1 MPYFLGNGV
10 RLYIVYQSD
19 SKCVFTVDV
28 LLKQSRKGK
37 HSAPLEFLTFPQNE
51 KLCIV
56 SVLKEYLRRTKEIR
70 GEENKLLLSY
80 QVPHKPVSKNTLA
93 RWLRQVLNGAG
104 VDIALFSA
112 HSTRATSTSAALSSG
127 VCASGRCATR
137 GRMELGV
144 NIYPVLQKGTS
155 CKYGASPVGFLS
167 PQKLE

>member
-1 MPYFLGNGV
+1 M
-10 RLYIVYQSD
+10 
-19 SKCVFTVDV
+19 FTVDV

-112 HSTRATSTSAALSSG
+112 HSTRAASTSAALSSG
-127 VCASGRCATR
+127 VPVDVVLRAAGWCSESTFTR
-137 GRMELGV
+137 FYRKEPAV
-144 NIYPVLQKGTS
+144 NMGQALLDCYLHKQS
-155 CKYGASPVGFLS
+155 S
-167 PQKLE
+167 